1 MLGMKGCLKKKT
13 KKVTM
18 SEARTTP
25 ISEKAEEILRK
36 PYARMIFPE
45 DDGTFRGEVL
55 EFPGCIVSGE
65 SAPEALC
72 NLEEAANSWVSA
84 AIELG
89 QTIPEP
95 VDAANNFSGRLVLR
109 IPKSLHKKSSLFA
122 EREGVSLNQ
131 FIATSLSESV
141 GEKQRNY
148 SINTAIYSGAQY
160 ISIVSGVTSFN
171 SVLGSSVYAPALSFS
186 TLTQESAL
194 TFLGD
199 GVTRTG
205 GGAIQQLPSG
215 QTAALT
221 GVIGHARG

>member
-122 EREGVSLNQ
+122 EREEDQ
-131 FIATSLSESV
+131 P
-141 GEKQRNY
+141 K
-148 SINTAIYSGAQY
+148 SIHCDKLVRKRRRKAKELFDKHGNIFRRPIYFY
-160 ISIVSGVTSFN
+160 CLRRYV
-171 SVLGSSVYAPALSFS
+171 
-186 TLTQESAL
+186 
-194 TFLGD
+194 
-199 GVTRTG
+199 
-205 GGAIQQLPSG
+205 IQ
-215 QTAALT
+215 
-221 GVIGHARG
+221 